1 MSIFVHRVDSVPL
14 QNTNFPFE
22 LNQWL
27 VNLVNSLNTSFEQV
41 QEALNLLTAQ
51 SYTAAQLAD
60 TDFTDTLSNGIILY
74 DSTNNVYVGKQNGVL
89 VQFDTSPY
97 P

>member
-1 MSIFVHRVDSVPL
+1 MSIFIQRVDSVPL

-22 LNQWL
+22 LDQWL
-27 VNLVNSLNTSFEQV
+27 ANLADSLNTSFEQI
-41 QEALNLLTAQ
+41 QNAFNLLTAQ

-60 TDFTDTLSNGIILY
+60 TDFTATLSNGIILY
-74 DSTNNVYVGKQNGVL
+74 DSTNHVYVGKQNGAM